1 MEPIYVA
8 YIGIA
13 LMVALSGVGS
23 AFGVSYPA
31 NATIGALKKNKGV
44 FGSCMILTALPGTQ
58 GLYGLM
64 IGFVTMVRAG
74 LLGGS
79 PMEISVGTG
88 LMTLAACLPV
98 GLVGLISGIYQC
110 KASVASIGVVAKKP
124 EQFAKAMLFP
134 AMVETYAILAL
145 LISFLAVTAVL

>member
-58 GLYGLM
+58 GLYG
-64 IGFVTMVRAG
+64 FVSFFLLKNYLTPGITVLQAAGIFGMG
-74 LLGGS
+74 LL
-79 PMEISVGTG
+79 
-88 LMTLAACLPV
+88 V
-98 GLVGLISGIYQC
+98 GLVCLLS
-110 KASVASIGVVAKKP
+110 SIRQGQICANGVVALGNGHNVTGNTLILAAFP
-124 EQFAKAMLFP
+124 EL
-134 AMVETYAILAL
+134 YAILTVAAVFL
-145 LISFLAVTAVL
+145 LRSLLGDIVM